1 MIEANLARQRA
12 RFIATCP
19 TSLAHIFRSLR
30 LNRGITTKELS
41 EKLGVGKIYI
51 THVECGFK
59 KPSLNYWLA
68 CGQEFGFNAN
78 WIKAKWLNDKSDDIK
93 KRLKKKIGLAE
104 PWEV

>member
-1 MIEANLARQRA
+1 MIETNLTGQRS

-30 LNRGITTKELS
+30 LSRGITTKELS

-59 KPSLNYWLA
+59 KPSLKYWLA
-68 CGQEFGFNAN
+68 CGQEFGFNDQ
-78 WIKAKWLNDKSDDIK
+78 WIKVKYLNEKSNYFK
-93 KRLKKKIGLAE
+93 ERLKRKIGLTE
-104 PWEV
+104 L

>member
-1 MIEANLARQRA
+1 MIETNLTGQRS

-30 LNRGITTKELS
+30 LSRGITTKELS

-59 KPSLNYWLA
+59 KPSLKYWLA
-68 CGQEFGFNAN
+68 CGQEFGFNPN
-78 WIKAKWLNDKSDDIK
+78 WIKAKWVNDKANDIK
-93 KRLKKKIGLAE
+93 ERLKKRIGLTRLE
-104 PWEV
+104 EV